1 MEAPR
6 NLRLLVKVVQ
16 SGSFSAAGRA
26 LGLSP
31 ASVSRQINA
40 LETDLGVRLFY
51 RTSRKLTV
59 TEAGHLFYD
68 RALEIVER
76 FGELDSMLAEH
87 HASPRGLLHVH
98 TRTAVGLQFLARAL
112 PRFQE
117 RFPEV
122 TVKLLLTEDHRDLI
136 EHKIDVAIRL
146 GNLDEP
152 SLAVRKLWDASPR
165 ILFAS
170 RGYLEGHAPI
180 RRPEDLLEHNCLTYL
195 DGRYDDGY
203 ASWRF
208 RTAEGTK
215 ELRVHGTLQ
224 VNNAEV
230 LRQSVLDGVGV
241 ALLPVW
247 CLGDAF
253 SDGRL
258 VQVLPDYSVTPV
270 NTFDHS
276 IYVVYEKSR
285 QVPPKVRAF
294 VNFLLAYFRGRQ
306 MEELNASSIP
316 LPAFD
321 MPADAADAAGSGPQ
335 H

>member
-1 MEAPR
+1 MKAPR
-6 NLRLLVKVVQ
+6 NLRLLTKVVET
-16 SGSFSAAGRA
+16 GSFSAAGRV

-40 LETDLGVRLFY
+40 LEAEMGVRLFY

-68 RALEIVER
+68 RALELLDR
-76 FGELDSMLAEH
+76 FNELDSMLAEH
-87 HASPRGLLHVH
+87 QSNPRGLLHVH

-112 PRFQE
+112 PQFQE
-117 RFPEV
+117 RYPDI
-122 TVKLLLTEDHRDLI
+122 TVKLLLTEDPRDLI

-146 GNLDEP
+146 GNLEEP

-170 RGYLEGHAPI
+170 RAYLDRHPPI
-180 RRPEDLLEHNCLTYL
+180 RKPEDLLDHNCLTYL

-203 ASWRF
+203 ATWRF
-208 RTAEGTK
+208 RTSEGTR

-224 VNNAEV
+224 VNNSEV
-230 LRQSVLDGVGV
+230 LRQSVLAGAGI

-253 SDGRL
+253 TDGRL
-258 VQVLPDYSVTPV
+258 VQVLPGYSVTPV

-285 QVPPKVRAF
+285 QVPPKVHAF
-294 VNFLLAYFRGRQ
+294 VNFLLAFFRGRQ
-306 MEELNASSIP
+306 VEALSDSM
-316 LPAFD
+316 LPPP
-321 MPADAADAAGSGPQ
+321 PADPAGSTKARDQYAPN
-335 H
+335 